1 MLFYFTAF
9 IKGYSPMLQAARTFY
24 GITAV

>member
-9 IKGYSPMLQAARTFY
+9 IKGYSPPLPAARTSF
-24 GITAV
+24 GIPAV